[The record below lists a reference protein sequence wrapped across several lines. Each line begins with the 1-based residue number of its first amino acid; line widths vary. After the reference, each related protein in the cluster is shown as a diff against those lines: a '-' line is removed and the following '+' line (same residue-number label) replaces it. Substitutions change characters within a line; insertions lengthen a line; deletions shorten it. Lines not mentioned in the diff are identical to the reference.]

1 MEEANKE
8 KAIKFVYDPDMTL
21 AERLQAQREQMQNL
35 REQEEL
41 KRMLANQDKVMYKIS
56 RHFQEDQKVKEK
68 IKSPEEQIEDLR
80 YKESELLEKEYQI
93 DGDLK
98 KVTEYYESV
107 ESDAHKMHALLDEL
121 AYRYSPQNGFE
132 HMRDEFL
139 QNWQSFR
146 ANFEEDSEVLKKQK
160 RKVSEEYDKAYHE
173 RIRIVNSLEDKRNY
187 Q

>member
-21 AERLQAQREQMQNL
+21 AERLQAQREQVQNL

-41 KRMLANQDKVMYKIS
+41 KQMLANQDKVMYKIS
-56 RHFQEDQKVKEK
+56 QRYQKEQEK
-68 IKSPEEQIEDLR
+68 IKSPEEQIEDLCR
-80 YKESELLEKEYQI
+80 KESDLLEKEYQI
-93 DGDLK
+93 EGDLK

-107 ESDAHKMHALLDEL
+107 ESDAHQMHALLDEL
-121 AYRYSPQNGFE
+121 AYRYSPHNGFE

-139 QNWQSFR
+139 QNWQNFR
-146 ANFEEDSEVLKKQK
+146 ANFEEDSEALKKQK
-160 RKVSEEYDKAYHE
+160 RKVSEDYDKTYHE

>member
-1 MEEANKE
+1 MKTF
-8 KAIKFVYDPDMTL
+8 AIKN
-21 AERLQAQREQMQNL
+21 QN
-35 REQEEL
+35 
-41 KRMLANQDKVMYKIS
+41 
-56 RHFQEDQKVKEK
+56 
-68 IKSPEEQIEDLR
+68 
-80 YKESELLEKEYQI
+80 LLEKEYKI

-107 ESDAHKMHALLDEL
+107 ESDAHQMHALLDEL

>member
-1 MEEANKE
+1 MEEENTE
-8 KAIKFVYDPDMTL
+8 KSIKFVYDPDMTL
-21 AERLQAQREQMQNL
+21 AERLRAQREQLQNL

-56 RHFQEDQKVKEK
+56 QRYQKEQEK
-68 IKSPEEQIEDLR
+68 IKSPEEQIEDLCR
-80 YKESELLEKEYQI
+80 KESDLLEKEYQI

-107 ESDAHKMHALLDEL
+107 ETDAHQMHALLDEL

-139 QNWQSFR
+139 QNWRSFR
-146 ANFEEDSEVLKKQK
+146 ANFEEDSETLKKKK
-160 RKVSEEYDKAYHE
+160 RKVSEEYEKAFHE
-173 RIRIVNSLEDKRNY
+173 RIRIVNSLEDKRNH

>member
-1 MEEANKE
+1 MEEENTE
-8 KAIKFVYDPDMTL
+8 KKPIKFVYDPDMTL
-21 AERLQAQREQMQNL
+21 AERLQAQREQVQNL

-41 KRMLANQDKVMYKIS
+41 KQMLANQDKVMYKIS
-56 RHFQEDQKVKEK
+56 QRYQKEQEK
-68 IKSPEEQIEDLR
+68 IKSPEEQIEDLCR
-80 YKESELLEKEYQI
+80 KESDLLEKEYQI

-107 ESDAHKMHALLDEL
+107 ESDAHQMHALLDEL
-121 AYRYSPQNGFE
+121 AYRYSPHNGFE

-139 QNWQSFR
+139 QNWQNFR
-146 ANFEEDSEVLKKQK
+146 ANFEEDSEALKKQK

-173 RIRIVNSLEDKRNY
+173 RIRIVNSLENKRNH

>member
-1 MEEANKE
+1 MEEENTE
-8 KAIKFVYDPDMTL
+8 KKPIKFVYDPDMTL
-21 AERLQAQREQMQNL
+21 AERLQAQREQVQNL

-41 KRMLANQDKVMYKIS
+41 KQMLANQDKVMYKIS
-56 RHFQEDQKVKEK
+56 QRYQKEQEK
-68 IKSPEEQIEDLR
+68 IKSPEEQIEHLCR
-80 YKESELLEKEYQI
+80 KESDLLEKEYQI

-107 ESDAHKMHALLDEL
+107 ESDAHQMHALLDEL
-121 AYRYSPQNGFE
+121 AYRYSPHNGFE

-139 QNWQSFR
+139 QNWQNFR
-146 ANFEEDSEVLKKQK
+146 ANFEEDSEALKKQK
-160 RKVSEEYDKAYHE
+160 RKVSEDYDKTYHE

>member
-1 MEEANKE
+1 MEEENTE
-8 KAIKFVYDPDMTL
+8 KKPIKFIYDPDMTL
-21 AERLQAQREQMQNL
+21 AERLRAQREQLQNL

-56 RHFQEDQKVKEK
+56 QRYQKEQEK
-68 IKSPEEQIEDLR
+68 IKSPEEQIEDLCR
-80 YKESELLEKEYQI
+80 KESDLLEKEYQI

-107 ESDAHKMHALLDEL
+107 ESDAHQMHALLDEL

>member
-21 AERLQAQREQMQNL
+21 AERLQAQREQVQNL

-41 KRMLANQDKVMYKIS
+41 KQMLANQDKVMYKIS
-56 RHFQEDQKVKEK
+56 QRYQKEQEK
-68 IKSPEEQIEDLR
+68 IKSPEEQIEDLCC
-80 YKESELLEKEYQI
+80 KESDLLEKEYRI

-98 KVTEYYESV
+98 KVIEYYESV
-107 ESDAHKMHALLDEL
+107 EFDAHQMHALLDEL
-121 AYRYSPQNGFE
+121 AYRYSPHNGFE

-139 QNWQSFR
+139 QNWQNFR
-146 ANFEEDSEVLKKQK
+146 ANFEEDSEALKKQK
-160 RKVSEEYDKAYHE
+160 RKVSEDYDKTYHE

>member
-1 MEEANKE
+1 MEENKE
-8 KAIKFVYDPDMTL
+8 KPVKFVYDPDMTL

-56 RHFQEDQKVKEK
+56 RRRQDEQKVKEK

-80 YKESELLEKEYQI
+80 YKESELLEKEYKI

-107 ESDAHKMHALLDEL
+107 ESD
-121 AYRYSPQNGFE
+121 
-132 HMRDEFL
+132 
-139 QNWQSFR
+139 SFR
-146 ANFEEDSEVLKKQK
+146 LSLATCAIYDSGNRLTVLPTASDSSFPPCAKG
-160 RKVSEEYDKAYHE
+160 RRTLSE
-173 RIRIVNSLEDKRNY
+173 
-187 Q
+187 

>member
-1 MEEANKE
+1 MEEENKE
-8 KAIKFVYDPDMTL
+8 KPVKFVYDPDMTL

-41 KRMLANQDKVMYKIS
+41 KQMLANQDKVMYKIS
-56 RHFQEDQKVKEK
+56 QRYQKEQEK
-68 IKSPEEQIEDLR
+68 IKSPEEQIEDLCR
-80 YKESELLEKEYQI
+80 KESDLLEKEYQI
-93 DGDLK
+93 EGDLK

-107 ESDAHKMHALLDEL
+107 ESDAHQMHALLDEL
-121 AYRYSPQNGFE
+121 AYRYSPHNGFE

-139 QNWQSFR
+139 QNWQNFR
-146 ANFEEDSEVLKKQK
+146 ANFEEDSEALKKQK
-160 RKVSEEYDKAYHE
+160 RKVSEDYDKTYHE